1 MIETFT
7 LATVSLT
14 IAVSLLIQRK
24 GSPVLLT
31 FTALC
36 LALFLSR
43 GGAFLQGLLPG
54 RFPTTLEYL
63 GLLALPPLLIRFSRA
78 LLGDK
83 ILLSGQDMRST
94 ALASLTLAAVLFT
107 PLHRWPYLPIL
118 YHLYVGMVAAICYLA
133 LIIHIRGRTG
143 GVEKKRL
150 SYLAVAC
157 GAAALLSLL
166 DLLPLCGIDFPR
178 LSNLYLA
185 ILLYLTLL
193 IVAYPHLTALHELMA
208 RAAAI
213 AFLSFFAT
221 ATFYLVIG
229 LFGRA
234 PHLPFSHVLVTA
246 FIIIISVTPIKMILK
261 EIFTRLYPESRD
273 LFTSLYDLDE
283 KLERERSLLLEE
295 MAPVLAHEVRNPL
308 GSIKSA
314 AQVLRSEAE
323 TEECRGLLDVI
334 IEEVNRLNSVVTQF
348 LNYAKPHAP
357 NLNLQD
363 LNRVVEKALTLI
375 RTDDLSD
382 RIVIETDLRPDL
394 PPIPLDEERLIQVL
408 LNIIINALEAM
419 PGGGTLSIRTSVVA
433 SDGVEAL
440 GVAIGDTGR
449 GIRKEDLRH
458 IFKPFFTTRERGVGL
473 GLAICQKI
481 VRDHGGSIRVE
492 STPGRGSTF
501 FIRLGGPL
509 SEHFGVPEP

>member
-7 LATVSLT
+7 LATVSMT

-43 GGAFLQGLLPG
+43 GGAFLEALLPG

-78 LLGDK
+78 LLGER
-83 ILLSGQDMRST
+83 ILLSGQDVMST
-94 ALASLTLAAVLFT
+94 TMTSLALAVALFT
-107 PLHRWPYLPIL
+107 PLHRWPYLGIL
-118 YHLYVGMVAAICYLA
+118 CHLYVGTAAAICYLS
-133 LIIHIRGRTG
+133 LIVHIRGRSG

-150 SYLAVAC
+150 TYLAVAC

-166 DLLPLCGIDFPR
+166 DLLPLCSIDFPR

-213 AFLSFFAT
+213 AFLTFFAT

-229 LFGRA
+229 LFGKA
-234 PHLPFSHVLVTA
+234 PHLPFSHVLVTS
-246 FIIIISVTPIKMILK
+246 FVIIISVTPIKMILK

-314 AQVLRSEAE
+314 AQVLRSEAV
-323 TEECRGLLDVI
+323 TEENRGLLDVI

-348 LNYAKPHAP
+348 LNYARPHTL
-357 NLNLQD
+357 NLKLQD
-363 LNRVVEKALTLI
+363 LNRVVEKALALI
-375 RTDDLSD
+375 RANELS
-382 RIVIETDLRPDL
+382 RIVIVTDL
-394 PPIPLDEERLIQVL
+394 PPELPPVPLDEERLIQVL
-408 LNIIINALEAM
+408 LNITMNAIEAM
-419 PGGGTLSIRTSVVA
+419 PEGGTLSIRTSVVA
-433 SDGVEAL
+433 GDGGEAL
-440 GVAIGDTGR
+440 SVAIGDTGR
-449 GIRKEDLRH
+449 GIRKEDLKH

-481 VRDHGGSIRVE
+481 IRDHGGSIRVE

-509 SEHFGVPEP
+509 SVRFSPPEP